1 MSDAANTLKQA
12 VPGFKVVNVNVKK
25 GKETEKV
32 KLILEANVED
42 ISAGEFDVGDVISS
56 LMNTMTA
63 EQDIGLSVFI
73 KK

>member
-1 MSDAANTLKQA
+1 MSETLKQA

-42 ISAGEFDVGDVISS
+42 ISAGEFEVGDVINS
-56 LMNTMTA
+56 LMNLMTA
-63 EQDIGLSVFI
+63 EQDIGISVFI